1 MDQPKPSEGEHFTR
15 PAGMTLL
22 AAILGLLAVGYF
34 LSFLRSLPADA
45 LLIDGLVKAFNGLV
59 KAFNAEGFTHLMRL
73 PLALCAGL
81 ASVGLWQMKPWA
93 LRAYA
98 LFAVV
103 LVVIHVVKDSTLKLQ
118 GRIET
123 EWWAM
128 VLGWVF
134 IAILLGLIG
143 LGLRNTTKRLALG
156 RHVEA
161 PNG

>member
-1 MDQPKPSEGEHFTR
+1 MDDQPKPSEGEHFNR

-34 LSFLRSLPADA
+34 LSFVRSLPDDA
-45 LLIDGLVKAFNGLV
+45 LLIDGLVKAFN
-59 KAFNAEGFTHLMRL
+59 ADGFTQLMRL
-73 PLALCAGL
+73 PLAVCAGL

-103 LVVIHVVKDSTLKLQ
+103 LVVVHVVKDSTLKLQ

-134 IAILLGLIG
+134 IAIVLGLIG

-156 RHVEA
+156 THVEA

>member
-22 AAILGLLAVGYF
+22 AAIMGLLAVFYF
-34 LSFLRSLPADA
+34 LSFLCSLPANA
-45 LLIDGLVKAFNGLV
+45 LLIDGLVR
-59 KAFNAEGFTHLMRL
+59 AFNAEGFTHLMRL

-81 ASVGLWQMKPWA
+81 ASVGLLQMKPWA

-103 LVVIHVVKDSTLKLQ
+103 IVVSHVVKESTLKLQ

-128 VLGWVF
+128 VPNWVF
-134 IAILLGLIG
+134 IAIPLVLIG
-143 LGLRNTTKRLALG
+143 LSLRNTTKRLALG